1 MLHDLPSAMAGLV
14 ALHTVSLCFMY
25 LPSTRHAYEWS
36 DSFLSNPMVGFPW
49 WGASAARDAVTRMR
63 LFFSLSINLWNP
75 GTGKSRIE
83 RLGNL
88 DGMHT
93 KRRGAFIG
101 KGATRCFQ
109 HPG

>member
-36 DSFLSNPMVGFPW
+36 DSFLSNPMVDFPW

-63 LFFSLSINLWNP
+63 LFFFRCPSTC
-75 GTGKSRIE
+75 GTRE
-83 RLGNL
+83 QENRE
-88 DGMHT
+88 
-93 KRRGAFIG
+93 
-101 KGATRCFQ
+101 
-109 HPG
+109 